1 MSASDAGDARV
12 RTELRGDVCVVSCLP
27 LAAVGGLADELRAEL
42 ARCRAS
48 GATRIVL
55 DVADGTELGEREIA
69 VLRDEA
75 DCCSAEGGEL
85 VVAAEDPAARRALAS
100 AALIRDAAAVPREA
114 PARPGTA
121 DPPAVR
127 EPPVWERAF
136 RFRANAASLPAA
148 RRRVTAL
155 AEIAGLEEPE
165 LFELSV
171 AVGEALTNAVVHGSP
186 GGAADEV
193 DVRFFNFADEVAVEI
208 VDGGTGS
215 ATLPVCAPSA
225 WSGSGRGIH
234 FMRALSDSV
243 RFDCGPEGMHV
254 LLIKR
259 RH

>member
-1 MSASDAGDARV
+1 MAASDTGDGRV
-12 RTELRGDVCVVSCLP
+12 RTQFRGDVCVVSCLP
-27 LAAVGGLADELRAEL
+27 HAAAGSLADELRAEL

-48 GATRIVL
+48 GASRIVL
-55 DVADGTELGEREIA
+55 DVADGTEFGEREIA

-75 DCCSAEGGEL
+75 HNCSAEGGEL

-100 AALIRDAAAVPREA
+100 AALIRDGAAAPRDVSA
-114 PARPGTA
+114 GPGPA
-121 DPPAVR
+121 DPTAVR
-127 EPPVWERAF
+127 EPPAWERAF
-136 RFRANAASLPAA
+136 RFRASAAELPAA

-155 AEIAGLEEPE
+155 AKIAGLEEPE

-186 GGAADEV
+186 SGSADEV

-208 VDGGTGS
+208 VDGGAGS

-234 FMRALSDSV
+234 FMRALSDAV
-243 RFDCGPEGMHV
+243 RFDCRPEGMHV

-259 RH
+259 RP